1 MVNYELTESESS
13 AHYWFIN
20 ILIFCFNII
29 FLVIITFL
37 NFLYFF
43 HFHSFYSLQKY
54 FVRKSCATFGFLCFV
69 IRFLQLDV
77 SSGMYVLEEMGEFK
91 ELREFDET
99 ESKNEVDEYKAEK
112 LVDLDLSVSGK
123 QVDLAKSE
131 KKEDLVGYLLNLI
144 KPLVRNMVFCFF
156 FALFLI
162 ILPCAFF
169 CTFFEKLRF
178 KDQIELK

>member
-1 MVNYELTESESS
+1 MTESESS

-131 KKEDLVGYLLNLI
+131 KKEDLVGYLLI

-156 FALFLI
+156 FCIISYHSSLRIFLH
-162 ILPCAFF
+162 FF
-169 CTFFEKLRF
+169 WK
-178 KDQIELK
+178 IEIQRSNRIEISFAIS